1 MSFKSIMLLVIK
13 ENILLHITSIF
24 YRFSEVEK
32 R

>member
-24 YRFSEVEK
+24 YRFLEVEK